1 MSEYKDTL
9 NLPKTAFPMKAN
21 LPNREP
27 NTLKYWSEMGLYQ
40 KMREQRQQWPSYIL
54 HDGPPY
60 ASGRP
65 HMGTAMNKTIKDM
78 IAKSRGF
85 SGFNAPFVPG
95 WDCHGLPIELNVEK
109 KFGKP
114 GHKLSEADFRK
125 ECRKFAEK
133 QVAIQREDFAR
144 MGVLADWEN
153 PYLTMDFQ
161 YEADSIRALAA
172 IIEKGYL
179 QRGFKPVHW
188 CCACSSALAEA
199 EVEYMDKTSPA
210 IDVAFS
216 VVDTADLAA
225 RLSLEEIKAPVNVAI
240 WTTTP
245 WTLPAN
251 QMVSFHPE
259 SMYVLVAVTL
269 GGEEQLLIV
278 AKELL
283 ESVLTR
289 YGIEEHRVV
298 HEFEGAHLAGLALQ
312 HPFQDR
318 EVPAVMGGHVT
329 TDAGTGAVHTAGA
342 HGVDDYAMCRQE
354 GVEILSVVDGRGVYT
369 DEVPDFAGIHVFK
382 ANEPIIEKLES
393 VGKLLKHEPMQH
405 SYPHCWRHKTPLI
418 FRATPQW
425 FIGMDEHGL
434 RQHACEQIKSSKWIP
449 AWGEQRIEGMV
460 SGRPDWCVSR
470 QRFWGTPIAI
480 FVDKNTHLPHPDSPR
495 LMEEVAKAVEKA
507 GIQAWYD
514 FDANDLLGD
523 EAGNYEKITDVM
535 DVWFDSGVSHFTVLQ
550 QRDELQVP
558 ADLYFEGSDQH
569 RGWFQSSLLTSVAMR
584 GVAPFKTVLTHGYVV
599 DGQGRKMSKSL
610 GNGMFPADVVKK
622 MGADVLRLWAASADH
637 TDDLNVSDEILR
649 RTGDAYRRIRN
660 TARFLL
666 GNIHDFD
673 QATDAVAFDELVAI
687 DLWVLQQTKQM
698 HAQITDAYENFQLQR
713 IYQLLHNFCSVT
725 LGSFYLDV
733 LKDRLYTAAKTSHA
747 RRSAQ
752 TAITVVL
759 DYFVTWL
766 APILSFTAEEIWQAL
781 PGERAES
788 VFLTQWPTTC
798 DNLPVVDSDINW
810 DRLMELR
817 DGVNKALEGVRSSG
831 AIGSGLDAAVTVF
844 ANDLDRELLAG
855 LGEELRFL
863 LITSQ
868 ASVAP
873 LAEKSADAIDVFED
887 LSVQVEPVASEKCER
902 CWQRRPDQGQQTE
915 HPNLCGRCVVNV
927 TSEAGESRR
936 WV

>member
-1 MSEYKDTL
+1 MYHRQREERKD
-9 NLPKTAFPMKAN
+9 LP
-21 LPNREP
+21 R
-27 NTLKYWSEMGLYQ
+27 
-40 KMREQRQQWPSYIL
+40 YIM

-65 HMGTAMNKTIKDM
+65 HMGTAMNKTIKDI
-78 IAKSRGF
+78 IAKSRSFGGF
-85 SGFNAPFVPG
+85 DTPYVPG

-114 GHKLSEADFRK
+114 GHKLTEAEFRV

-133 QVAIQREDFAR
+133 QVAIQKEDFQR
-144 MGVLADWEN
+144 LGVLADWEN

-172 IIEKGYL
+172 ITDKGYL

-188 CCACSSALAEA
+188 CCACGSALAEA
-199 EVEYMDKTSPA
+199 EVEYADKTSPA
-210 IDVAFS
+210 IDVAFP
-216 VVDTADLAA
+216 VVDVKDLAA
-225 RLSLEEIKAPVNVAI
+225 RVSLEEIAGPVMCPI

-251 QMVSFHPE
+251 QAVCLHPE
-259 SMYVLVAVTL
+259 LIYVLVSADEKILV
-269 GGEEQLLIV
+269 V
-278 AKELL
+278 AKDLL
-283 ESVLTR
+283 ESVLAR
-289 YGIEEHRVV
+289 YGLEEHAII
-298 HEFEGAHLAGLALQ
+298 HEFEGAHLAGLELQ

-318 EVPAVMGGHVT
+318 VVPVIMGDHVT
-329 TDAGTGAVHTAGA
+329 TDAGTGLVHTAPS
-342 HGVDDYAMCRQE
+342 HGVDDYAVGQRE
-354 GVEILSVVDGRGVYT
+354 GLKVTTIVDSRGVYT
-369 DEVPDFAGIHVFK
+369 DDVPDFAGIHVYK
-382 ANEPIIEKLES
+382 SAEPIIEKLTEK
-393 VGKLLKHEPMQH
+393 GMLLKHEPLLH

-425 FIGMDEHGL
+425 FIGMDEHNL
-434 RQHACEQIKSSKWIP
+434 RHHACEQIKAAKWIP

-480 FVDKNTHLPHPDSPR
+480 FVDKKTHLPHPDSPR
-495 LMEEVAKAVEKA
+495 LMEEVAKAVEQK

-514 FDANDLLGD
+514 LKPSELLGD
-523 EAGNYEKITDVM
+523 EADQYEKITDVM

-550 QRDELQVP
+550 ARDGLQVP

-584 GVAPFKTVLTHGYVV
+584 GIAPFKTVLTHGYVV
-599 DGQGRKMSKSL
+599 DGKGRKMSKSL

-622 MGADVLRLWAASADH
+622 LGADVLRLWAASADH
-637 TDDLNVSDEILR
+637 TDDLNVSDEILQ

-666 GNIHDFD
+666 GNINDFD
-673 QATDAVAFDELVAI
+673 ATKDAVAVNNLVAI
-687 DLWVLQQTKQM
+687 DLWILQQTKQM
-698 HAQITDAYENFQLQR
+698 HENIVAAYESFQLQK

-733 LKDRLYTAAKTSHA
+733 LKDRLYTAARAGHA

-752 TAITVVL
+752 TAMTIVL
-759 DYFVTWL
+759 DYFVAWL

-781 PGERAES
+781 PGERADS
-788 VFLTQWPTTC
+788 VFLTQWPTSA
-798 DNLPVVDSDINW
+798 DSLPNAKVPLNW
-810 DRLMELR
+810 VRLMELR
-817 DGVNKALEGVRSSG
+817 DGVNKALESVRAEG
-831 AIGSGLDAAVTVF
+831 TIGSGLDAFVTVYVGES
-844 ANDLDRELLAG
+844 DYQLLSE

-868 ASVAP
+868 AAVAMMSD
-873 LAEKSADAIDVFED
+873 KTDTAIDVSED
-887 LSVQVEPVASEKCER
+887 LAVEVATLEDEKCER
-902 CWQRRPDQGQQTE
+902 CWQRRPDYGTHSE
-915 HPNLCGRCVVNV
+915 HVTLCGRCVENI
-927 TSEAGESRR
+927 SSPAGEVRD